1 MEWSGVE
8 QTWPVAGATA
18 VGPHGPPLLLLR
30 GSASVI
36 APQARFSSPKPR
48 LTRGGQEGKQGTQ
61 SSKQHPGGGGGGGRK
76 RGEGRGTGRRR
87 GRRTQTDSGLR
98 EEQVD
103 ARRAAAP
110 AAATYIQTTKQITKQ
125 TTKPTAQS
133 DPATGTQANAERP
146 TGPATQRR
154 LRKRSTIRPH
164 REDAS
169 ERREADTRA

>member
-18 VGPHGPPLLLLR
+18 VGLHGPPLLLLR

-61 SSKQHPGGGGGGGRK
+61 SSKQHPRGGGGGGRE

-110 AAATYIQTTKQITKQ
+110 AAATNI
-125 TTKPTAQS
+125 
-133 DPATGTQANAERP
+133 
-146 TGPATQRR
+146 
-154 LRKRSTIRPH
+154 
-164 REDAS
+164 
-169 ERREADTRA
+169 